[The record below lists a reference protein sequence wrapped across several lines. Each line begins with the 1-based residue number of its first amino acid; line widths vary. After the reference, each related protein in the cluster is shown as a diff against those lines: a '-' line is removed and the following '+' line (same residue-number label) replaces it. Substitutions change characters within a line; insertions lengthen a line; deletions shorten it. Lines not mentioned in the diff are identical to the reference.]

1 MGLAESLTTPVCSP
15 DGEGSTGAERLGRRT
30 SEGVEVAGVV
40 HRLWSSVPRMEC
52 FEAVLT
58 RDGVGVVVVDVVE
71 VDGVL
76 VEAASGAVVDL
87 VCLVV
92 VPGLPA
98 LDPLPA

>member
-1 MGLAESLTTPVCSP
+1 
-15 DGEGSTGAERLGRRT
+15 
-30 SEGVEVAGVV
+30 
-40 HRLWSSVPRMEC
+40 MEC